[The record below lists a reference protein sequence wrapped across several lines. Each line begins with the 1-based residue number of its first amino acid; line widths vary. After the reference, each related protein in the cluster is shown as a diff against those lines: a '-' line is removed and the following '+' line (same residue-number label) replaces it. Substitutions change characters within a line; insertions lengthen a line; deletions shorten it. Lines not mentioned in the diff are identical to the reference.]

1 MLVEEFLLYLA
12 NNNFTYEYVFIF
24 FILSVIG
31 LSLPIPY
38 TLIIILNV
46 YVFGWIGCFIVILS
60 IPLGSIITF
69 FYVKKFS
76 SFIKK
81 IKFFQII
88 FKNQLNKKINLHNNI
103 YIFFFAR
110 ATLPFYL
117 VSLIFSLTNISL
129 NKYILVTIIGTIVNI
144 LLVSSIIISIRDTI
158 ISYNDILISW
168 KDPRFFLPLIVLL
181 MFVYLGKKMNI
192 KLFNDKTKETNL

>member
-1 MLVEEFLLYLA
+1 MLVEEFLLYIA
-12 NNNFTYEYVFIF
+12 NHNFTYEYIFIF

-38 TLIIILNV
+38 TLIIVSNV

-60 IPLGSIITF
+60 VPLGSIITF

-76 SFIKK
+76 NYIKK
-81 IKFFQII
+81 IKFFHII
-88 FKNQLNKKINLHNNI
+88 YKNQLNKKINFHNNI

-117 VSLIFSLTNISL
+117 ASVIFSLTKMSL
-129 NKYILVTIIGTIVNI
+129 NKYLFITIIGTITNI
-144 LLVSSIIISIRDTI
+144 ILVSSIIVSIRDTI
-158 ISYNDILISW
+158 INHNDILISW
-168 KDPRFFLPLIVLL
+168 RDPRFFLPLIVLL
-181 MFVYLGKKMNI
+181 LFVYLGKKMNI
-192 KLFNDKTKETNL
+192 KLFNDNN